1 MTKSELTKL
10 IEPAI
15 EQLGF
20 ELSDLELKIGGQDG
34 VVRLFIDSPNG
45 ITLEDCESVSR
56 QVSAILDVADPVAGN
71 YSLEVSSPGLD
82 RTLTKLAHFQRFTGK
97 DVRVKLRF
105 PIEGRRNFRG
115 ALRAADEE
123 KIEIEVD
130 GEAHSLL
137 LATIES
143 ARLVPTAGQARRS
156 STRTP
161 VSPHSFKE
169 RGSRAFSSVRE
180 TACAGWSSLAGSRM
194 SRSGTSS

>member
-1 MTKSELTKL
+1 MTKDELTKL

-20 ELSDLELKIGGQDG
+20 ELSDFELKIGGQDG

-56 QVSAILDVADPVAGN
+56 QVSAILNVEDPVSEN

-82 RTLTKLAHFQRFTGK
+82 RTLTKLAHYQRFTGEE
-97 DVRVKLRF
+97 VRVKLRF
-105 PIEGRRNFRG
+105 PIAGRRNFRG

-130 GEAHSLL
+130 GEAHSLP

-143 ARLVPTAGQARRS
+143 ARLVPTAGQ
-156 STRTP
+156 
-161 VSPHSFKE
+161 
-169 RGSRAFSSVRE
+169 G
-180 TACAGWSSLAGSRM
+180 
-194 SRSGTSS
+194 